1 MTGLEARPSPRPLIW
16 PAIVPALQEA
26 LSTFPDEVYLVGGVV
41 RDALWGIPAHD
52 VDLVVAPGRAFPLA
66 RAIADRL
73 NGAFYRLDPVRETG
87 RAIVPWEDG
96 RIVIDVAA
104 FRGDGLRAD
113 LLGRD
118 FTLNALAVPL
128 ASDLTQVIDPLDG
141 LRAAQE
147 RVLHQCSP
155 ASISDDP
162 IRALRAVRQAARFK
176 LRIEPETGRSIRAF
190 GPRLVA
196 ASPERVRDEFLGL
209 LAGPR
214 PTRGLR
220 ALDALDL
227 LVLIVPEIEA
237 MRDVPQSPPHHYD
250 VWQHTLE
257 TVHTLEGILHT
268 ISPLRTPSS
277 AAQAGLGMLVY
288 YLDRFRGQFQAHLA
302 QRWPDE
308 RSHAGLL
315 MLTALLH
322 DSGKPAARSV
332 DADGRIR
339 FFGHD
344 QVGAALVADRAAA
357 LRLSRAETA
366 RMETIV
372 RHHLRPHLLAQE
384 PSLTRRA
391 IYRFW
396 RDCGPAGVDV
406 CLLALADYLAMVGP
420 TLLPEAWGR
429 YLERIGALLDGYFT
443 QGEARVTA
451 LPTLLDGNDLI
462 RHFDLPPG
470 PRIGTLLELIR
481 EAQAAGE
488 IATPEEAL
496 ALARKHLEP

>member
-1 MTGLEARPSPRPLIW
+1 M
-16 PAIVPALQEA
+16 
-26 LSTFPDEVYLVGGVV
+26 
-41 RDALWGIPAHD
+41 
-52 VDLVVAPGRAFPLA
+52 
-66 RAIADRL
+66 
-73 NGAFYRLDPVRETG
+73 
-87 RAIVPWEDG
+87 
-96 RIVIDVAA
+96 
-104 FRGDGLRAD
+104 
-113 LLGRD
+113 
-118 FTLNALAVPL
+118 
-128 ASDLTQVIDPLDG
+128 
-141 LRAAQE
+141 
-147 RVLHQCSP
+147 
-155 ASISDDP
+155 
-162 IRALRAVRQAARFK
+162 
-176 LRIEPETGRSIRAF
+176 
-190 GPRLVA
+190 
-196 ASPERVRDEFLGL
+196 RDEFLAL

-227 LVLIVPEIEA
+227 LVLIVPEVEA

-257 TVHTLEGILHT
+257 TVHALEGILHT
-268 ISPLRTPSS
+268 ISPQRTPSS

-288 YLDRFRGQFQAHLA
+288 YLDRFRGQLQAHLA

-308 RSHAGLL
+308 RSHVGLL

-322 DSGKPAARSV
+322 DSAKPATRSV

-344 QVGAALVADRAAA
+344 QIGAALIADRAAA
-357 LRLSRAETA
+357 LRLSRAEIA
-366 RMETIV
+366 RMEAIV

-429 YLERIGALLDGYFT
+429 YLERIGALLEGYFT
-443 QGEARVTA
+443 EGEARVTA

-462 RHFDLPPG
+462 RSFNLPPG